1 MVKLD
6 DAIIARLEHAG
17 HKFEILVDPDAV
29 ERIREGKLDM
39 EKDLA
44 SEDIFK
50 DAKKGDKAGEDAIK
64 EVFKTDDL
72 SRIVTEIIKKGQIQ
86 LTTEQKHKMVETKR
100 KIIISTISRESINPQ
115 TNAPNPPARIEAAM
129 EEAKIHIDPFKSVN
143 EQINLVL
150 KELKPIIPIRMEK
163 VKLAIKV
170 KGEAYGRMY
179 GEISHEGQMIK
190 EEWGK
195 DGNWMCVIE
204 VPAGL
209 YGDVMSALG
218 RRGKDD
224 IEIRKI

>member
-6 DAIIARLEHAG
+6 DAIISRLEHAG

-170 KGEAYGRMY
+170 RGEAYGRMY
-179 GEISHEGQMIK
+179 GEISHEGQIIK